1 MVGVLRRTKLE
12 MGVYAM
18 RSGSCD
24 AILLTRRLGLCGP
37 VDTDNLRPAQTLGED
52 GEGEFESA

>member
-12 MGVYAM
+12 IGVYAM

-24 AILLTRRLGLCGP
+24 AIRLTRRLGLCGP
-37 VDTDNLRPAQTLGED
+37 VEIDVLRPAQPLGED